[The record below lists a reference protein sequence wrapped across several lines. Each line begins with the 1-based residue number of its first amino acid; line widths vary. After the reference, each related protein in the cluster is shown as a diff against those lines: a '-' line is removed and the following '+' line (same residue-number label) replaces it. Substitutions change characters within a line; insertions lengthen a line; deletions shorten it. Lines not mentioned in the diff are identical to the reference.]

1 VMHSDLAGS
10 RRVRVIADHLITLF
24 ADHQDRLALP

>member
-1 VMHSDLAGS
+1 MHSDLAGS

-24 ADHQDRLALP
+24 AAHQDRLAMP